1 MSSPRVRSAVL
12 SRALVSL
19 AVGIAAGILTGI
31 ALGTV
36 AGLLAGWA
44 TAAATSVAW
53 VVLLTWRMD
62 AAQTR
67 AHATA
72 EDPGRRVARIIAL
85 LGSVASLGAVA
96 AVLVQ
101 TRSADA
107 AAAFAL
113 GGIAVVAVAASWAL
127 IQVDY
132 MLRYAH
138 LYYVE
143 PVGGIDFTP
152 GEDPSYS
159 DFVYFAVGIGM
170 TYQVSDNDVRAGAMR
185 RVVVAQSLL
194 AYLFGAV
201 ILATVIN
208 LVTSLG

>member
-1 MSSPRVRSAVL
+1 MGSHRVRSAVL
-12 SRALVSL
+12 VRAVVSL
-19 AVGIAAGILTGI
+19 AVGVVVGLAAGIV
-31 ALGTV
+31 LGTV
-36 AGLLAGWA
+36 AGVLAGWA
-44 TAAATSVAW
+44 AAALTSVVW
-53 VVLLTWRMD
+53 VLLLTWRMD

-72 EDPGRRVARIIAL
+72 EDPGRRTARTIAV

-107 AAAFAL
+107 VGAMVL

-138 LYYVE
+138 LYYAD

-170 TYQVSDNDVRAGAMR
+170 TYQVSDNDVRANGMR

>member
-1 MSSPRVRSAVL
+1 MRSAVL
-12 SRALVSL
+12 VRAVVSL
-19 AVGIAAGILTGI
+19 AVGVVVGLAAGIV
-31 ALGTV
+31 LGTV
-36 AGLLAGWA
+36 AGVLAGWA
-44 TAAATSVAW
+44 AAALTSVVW
-53 VVLLTWRMD
+53 VLLLTWRMD

-72 EDPGRRVARIIAL
+72 EDPGRRTARIIAV

-107 AAAFAL
+107 VGAMVL

-138 LYYVE
+138 LYYAD

-170 TYQVSDNDVRAGAMR
+170 TYQVSDNDVRANGMR

>member
-1 MSSPRVRSAVL
+1 MGSHRVRSAVL
-12 SRALVSL
+12 VRAVVSL
-19 AVGIAAGILTGI
+19 AVGVVVGLAAGIV
-31 ALGTV
+31 LGTV
-36 AGLLAGWA
+36 AGVLAGWA
-44 TAAATSVAW
+44 AAALTSVVW
-53 VVLLTWRMD
+53 VLLLTWRMD

-72 EDPGRRVARIIAL
+72 EDPGRRTARIIAV

-107 AAAFAL
+107 VGAMVL

-138 LYYVE
+138 LYYAD

-170 TYQVSDNDVRAGAMR
+170 TYQVSDNDVRANGMR

>member
-1 MSSPRVRSAVL
+1 MGSHRVRSAVL
-12 SRALVSL
+12 VRAVVSL
-19 AVGIAAGILTGI
+19 AVGVVVGLAAGI
-31 ALGTV
+31 ALGAV
-36 AGLLAGWA
+36 AGVLAGWA
-44 TAAATSVAW
+44 AAALTSVVW
-53 VVLLTWRMD
+53 VLLLTWRMD

-72 EDPGRRVARIIAL
+72 EDPGRRTARIIAV

-107 AAAFAL
+107 VGAMVL

-138 LYYVE
+138 LYYAD

-170 TYQVSDNDVRAGAMR
+170 TYQVSDNDVRANGMR

-201 ILATVIN
+201 MLATVIN